1 MLLAE
6 HSPSVT
12 QELGLSVGYAEMRVP
27 HNEVEPGPCGDG
39 GGASPQQP
47 RHTLGQDSTAFRLRW
62 WSLPSRASS
71 GLRTWPVSLSW
82 LICFSIQSVRGA
94 SRLAAPLESKLMCWI
109 FFRAPLSL
117 YESYS
122 SGRVSLGSGESVPA
136 AASSTSGRN
145 ITSQYCLICSVRWV
159 F

>member
-1 MLLAE
+1 M
-6 HSPSVT
+6 T
-12 QELGLSVGYAEMRVP
+12 QELGLSVGHAETRVP
-27 HNEVEPGPCGDG
+27 RNEVEPGPCGGRRG
-39 GGASPQQP
+39 GFSPKP
-47 RHTLGQDSTAFRLRW
+47 RHTLGQHSTAFRVRW

-82 LICFSIQSVRGA
+82 PICFSIQSVQGA

-122 SGRVSLGSGESVPA
+122 SVRVSLGSGESVPA
-136 AASSTSGRN
+136 AASLTSGRN
-145 ITSQYCLICSVRWV
+145 LTSQYCLICSVWWV